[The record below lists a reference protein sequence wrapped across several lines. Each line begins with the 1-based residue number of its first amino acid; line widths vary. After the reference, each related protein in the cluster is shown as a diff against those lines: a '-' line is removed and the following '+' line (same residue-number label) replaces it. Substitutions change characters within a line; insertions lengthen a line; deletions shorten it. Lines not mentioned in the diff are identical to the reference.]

1 MSALRKPFR
10 VEFAGSGTEAGEN
23 TGGQFADMRHDQII
37 SEIAALKELIAPTQD
52 LSTQVLDDYKKE
64 FAEAVKLKTELDAIY
79 EAINRTKF
87 EIATLHHSGFEGE
100 EMCRVTNELDAI
112 VDGTE
117 NATELI
123 LTSAEFIDEASG
135 KLADSLTGDDET
147 LAQEIQDKVIK
158 IFEACNFQDL
168 TGQRIS
174 KVVQTLSF
182 IEERI
187 VRVMEIWGGIDSFS
201 DIEVA
206 DVPNKKEGDEALLNG
221 PALEIDS
228 GVASQDDIDALFP

>member
-10 VEFAGSGTEAGEN
+10 VEFVGYGAEPGESGGDQAAE
-23 TGGQFADMRHDQII
+23 MRHEQVLR
-37 SEIAALKELIAPTQD
+37 EIATLKELIAPTQD
-52 LSTQVLDDYKKE
+52 LSSRVLDDYKKE

-112 VDGTE
+112 VAGTE
-117 NATELI
+117 NATEMI
-123 LTSAEFIDEASG
+123 LTSAEYIDEASAQ
-135 KLADSLTGDDET
+135 LSSSLTGDDET
-147 LAQEIQDKVIK
+147 TAQEIQDKVIK

-174 KVVQTLSF
+174 KVVNTLSF
-182 IEERI
+182 IEDRI
-187 VRVMEIWGGIDSFS
+187 VRVMEIWGGIESFA
-201 DIEVA
+201 DIVVDA
-206 DVPNKKEGDEALLNG
+206 VPNKRDGDEALLNG
-221 PALEIDS
+221 PALEIDND
-228 GVASQDDIDALFP
+228 VASQDDIDALFP